1 MVHAECQAEI
11 LSEVNGESLFP
22 RYQTVINEIAQLV
35 TANGY
40 ELVGFREGTG
50 SRFNELPIQ
59 AQPLIIDGLEAF
71 LNLCL
76 SAEKEG
82 AELRGDSHPAAWWV
96 IRKLGWRPLSDV
108 FSNIRSGDTIEI
120 YDKNHVQVFRSFNM
134 FRCISYSLDE
144 LVTYDWPL
152 LYERE
157 AWIQDMMLKMGQR
170 LVTEPNVGTI
180 LNPFPDHSV
189 TERFSMKRRQAY
201 CTSRLVSPLYDGNGK
216 VSGYMNVL
224 KAEPVVRA

>member
-1 MVHAECQAEI
+1 MSQAE
-11 LSEVNGESLFP
+11 LQNDLKSESLFP
-22 RYQTVINEIAQLV
+22 RYQKVVNDIAQLV

-40 ELVGFREGTG
+40 ELIGFREDTN
-50 SRFNELPIQ
+50 SRFSELPNQ
-59 AQPLIIDGLEAF
+59 VQPLIIAGLEAF

-82 AELRGDSHPAAWWV
+82 AELKGDSHPAAWWV
-96 IRKLGWRPLSDV
+96 IRRLGWRPMSDV
-108 FSNIRSGDTIEI
+108 FSSIKSGDTIEI

-157 AWIQDMMLKMGQR
+157 AWVQDMMLKMGER

-189 TERFSMKRRQAY
+189 TERFSAKRRQAY
-201 CTSRLVSPLYDGNGK
+201 CTSRLVSPLFDSSGK